1 MRRLLGVELTRL
13 RWRRA
18 VLVLMAAC
26 VLIPVVILVVTAWT
40 TRPVSDA
47 DLQRAQHL
55 VEQERDHPR
64 FQRQIERCERRPDR
78 YGVADAAECEQMM
91 APQVE
96 WFLDRPQLQLQAI
109 PSQQGLAVTI
119 FVTGLLMLAATTFVG
134 ADWNSGSMSNQLLFE
149 PRRTRIWLAK
159 AGAVTATAVVTLA
172 AILAAF
178 WGSLW
183 LLAAARDLDPPPG
196 VLDEALATGGR
207 GVALAAGAVLGA
219 YAVTMLFR
227 STVFTL
233 GALFAVVIGS
243 TIVLSA
249 LGLSEQW
256 MPHLNVAAVIFDG
269 AQYWREPPSLC
280 YEARRPP
287 EGVDCREYARVELR
301 QGATYLGSAL
311 AVAVAASLASF
322 HRRDVP

>member
-26 VLIPVVILVVTAWT
+26 VLIPVVIFVVTAWT

-47 DLQRAQHL
+47 DLQRAEQL
-55 VEQERDHPR
+55 VAQERDQPR
-64 FQRQIERCERRPDR
+64 FQRQLERCERRPDR
-78 YGVADAAECEQMM
+78 YGVGDAAECEEMM
-91 APQVE
+91 APRPE
-96 WFLDRPQLQLQAI
+96 WFLDRPQLRLEDV

-159 AGAVTATAVVTLA
+159 AGVVTAAATVMLA
-172 AILAAF
+172 AILTTF
-178 WGSLW
+178 WGGLW
-183 LLAAARDLDPPPG
+183 LLAASRDIDPPPK

-207 GVALAAGAVLGA
+207 GVALAAAAVLGA
-219 YAVTMLFR
+219 YAVTMLSR

-233 GALFAVVIGS
+233 GGLFALVIGS

-269 AQYWREPPSLC
+269 VQYWRDPPSIC
-280 YEARRPP
+280 FETRRPP
-287 EGVDCREYARVELR
+287 EGVDCREYARVELG
-301 QGATYLGSAL
+301 QAATYLGSAL
-311 AVAVAASLASF
+311 AVAVAASLAAF
-322 HRRDVP
+322 NRRDVP

>member
-26 VLIPVVILVVTAWT
+26 VLIPVVIFAVTAWT

-47 DLQRAQHL
+47 DLQQAQQQVQRQL
-55 VEQERDHPR
+55 DDPR
-64 FQRQIERCERRPDR
+64 FQRQLERCEQRPER

-91 APQVE
+91 SPQVD
-96 WFLDRPQLQLQAI
+96 WFLDRPQLQLQQI
-109 PSQQGLAVTI
+109 PSEQGMAVII

-159 AGAVTATAVVTLA
+159 AGVLTVAAAVALA
-172 AILAAF
+172 AILAGF
-178 WGSLW
+178 WAGLW
-183 LLAAARDLDPPPG
+183 LLAAARGIDPPPG
-196 VLDEALATGGR
+196 VLDRAVATGGR
-207 GVALAAGAVLGA
+207 GVALAAAAVLGA

-249 LGLSEQW
+249 LGFSQQW

-269 AQYWREPPSLC
+269 AQYYREPPFVCFESP
-280 YEARRPP
+280 RPP
-287 EGVDCREYARVELR
+287 EGVDCRQYARVELG
-301 QGATYLGSAL
+301 QAAAYLGSAL
-311 AVAVAASLASF
+311 GLAVAVSLAAF
-322 HRRDVP
+322 NRRDVP